1 MPEICLCF
9 NCMKQYKKEYG
20 MCPFCGYQNEQ
31 AETEPIH
38 LSPGTMLQGKYLV
51 GKSIGHGGF
60 SVTYV
65 GLDTVLDVRVAIKE
79 YMPSEY
85 ATRSGHSLSLT
96 ISQQG
101 DAPQRYKE
109 GMEKFV
115 EEARRLA
122 AIDNVEGIVK
132 VFDAFVENNTA
143 YIVMEYLE
151 GETLSEKLRKEGP
164 MEPKK
169 AFVLLLPLMDSLE
182 RVHKAGIL
190 HRDISPD
197 NVIYTSSG
205 AIKLIDF
212 GSARYVSKEKSMSV
226 FIKPGYT
233 PAEQYSS
240 DGNQG
245 TWTDVYALA
254 ATIYKMITGVTPPDG
269 IQRKSKDSLQPV
281 SKQGIKISPS
291 AENALLNAMNVSI
304 EKRTKTVEEFK
315 NQLYST
321 KEVKR
326 VVESGSSGN
335 KAVKITAIVV
345 ASVVVVLAAT
355 IGILIA
361 SGVFVKDVT
370 YTNGEYSLNEGETLV
385 PRFISSTM
393 DDAGK
398 KADEFD
404 LILQAND
411 ADFSTDV
418 PMDKILAQN
427 PDAGVRV
434 NKGTKVNVTLSAG
447 PKMYLMPKVRG
458 LSLEDAEKKLKENG
472 FDTETRTAESV
483 YAKGSVCAE
492 DKASGEVYAEQTKVI
507 LTISEGRTVDKTQK
521 SAVPDFVGSTVDH
534 AEEAAEKG
542 GVSLR
547 IAYKPAAGKKDGE
560 IIEQSVKPD
569 EQIDRYD
576 VVTIVIADNRKVL
589 VPYVKGK
596 VMVDANNAITKAGLK
611 PVVAAR
617 VYSDT
622 VAAGHVVDQTPGGQT
637 AAERGTEIALTISLG
652 AQSEGGEAV
661 EMPAESSVSES
672 TQTEETHQPS
682 TEETASSQAAESSAG
697 ASSNASSKV
706 SSKVSDA
713 SQRSRA
719 ASSAVSR
726 VTSQQ
731 SSRPVTSTVITYQPS
746 AQPTPQSSTQPS
758 VQPTPQLSTQ
768 PAPQPSAAPE
778 SSAEPGTWQ
787 EQYMQAARQ
796 FLNDASD
803 KKAVRFELYDLDKD
817 GSPELILSK
826 GAAAISS
833 CEIYTMIDG
842 KIKDVGSYGPNGFV
856 EYCESLNQMK
866 EGHLSWGRLWFSAD
880 ELKNGEIR
888 NVLTTFTDYGA
899 VGAEKATY
907 KVNDQTVTKEEYDA
921 AEEIYINSTYIYVGT
936 KYELT
941 ESNITSVINGWQ

>member
-1 MPEICLCF
+1 
-9 NCMKQYKKEYG
+9 
-20 MCPFCGYQNEQ
+20 
-31 AETEPIH
+31 
-38 LSPGTMLQGKYLV
+38 
-51 GKSIGHGGF
+51 
-60 SVTYV
+60 
-65 GLDTVLDVRVAIKE
+65 
-79 YMPSEY
+79 MPSEY

-547 IAYKPAAGKKDGE
+547 IAYKPAAGKKG
-560 IIEQSVKPD
+560 
-569 EQIDRYD
+569 
-576 VVTIVIADNRKVL
+576 
-589 VPYVKGK
+589 
-596 VMVDANNAITKAGLK
+596 
-611 PVVAAR
+611 
-617 VYSDT
+617 
-622 VAAGHVVDQTPGGQT
+622 
-637 AAERGTEIALTISLG
+637 
-652 AQSEGGEAV
+652 
-661 EMPAESSVSES
+661 
-672 TQTEETHQPS
+672 
-682 TEETASSQAAESSAG
+682 
-697 ASSNASSKV
+697 
-706 SSKVSDA
+706 
-713 SQRSRA
+713 
-719 ASSAVSR
+719 
-726 VTSQQ
+726 
-731 SSRPVTSTVITYQPS
+731 
-746 AQPTPQSSTQPS
+746 
-758 VQPTPQLSTQ
+758 
-768 PAPQPSAAPE
+768 
-778 SSAEPGTWQ
+778 W
-787 EQYMQAARQ
+787 
-796 FLNDASD
+796 
-803 KKAVRFELYDLDKD
+803 
-817 GSPELILSK
+817 
-826 GAAAISS
+826 
-833 CEIYTMIDG
+833 
-842 KIKDVGSYGPNGFV
+842 
-856 EYCESLNQMK
+856 
-866 EGHLSWGRLWFSAD
+866 
-880 ELKNGEIR
+880 R
-888 NVLTTFTDYGA
+888 NH
-899 VGAEKATY
+899 
-907 KVNDQTVTKEEYDA
+907 
-921 AEEIYINSTYIYVGT
+921 
-936 KYELT
+936 
-941 ESNITSVINGWQ
+941 